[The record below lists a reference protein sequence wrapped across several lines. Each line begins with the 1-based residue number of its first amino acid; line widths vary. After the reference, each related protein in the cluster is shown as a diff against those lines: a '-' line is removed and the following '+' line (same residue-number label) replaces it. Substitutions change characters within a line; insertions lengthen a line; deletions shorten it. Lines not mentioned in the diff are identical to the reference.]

1 MTPDVG
7 TVLNG
12 IARSL
17 MFDIAPEVQSAYAG
31 QTVQLTAGLLMMI
44 NEEFDRA
51 AARLVEENGELLRL
65 FAAAAAVVGAA
76 ELGGTLRSEAERGAG
91 GTLQVSALR
100 ERNRTLRGLLVRL
113 HEHVETLDGAG
124 AREVEERIWSEL
136 AASTRR
142 RQVSL
147 ANG

>member
-17 MFDIAPEVQSAYAG
+17 MFEIAPELQSAYAG
-31 QTVQLTAGLLMMI
+31 MTIQLTAGLLMMV

-51 AARLVEENGELLRL
+51 ASRLVEENEAMLGLFADATPLVGDGELRDALR
-65 FAAAAAVVGAA
+65 A
-76 ELGGTLRSEAERGAG
+76 ETERGG
-91 GTLQVSALR
+91 GPSFQVSALR
-100 ERNRTLRGLLVRL
+100 ERNRALRGVLVRL
-113 HEHVETLDGAG
+113 HEHVETLDVPE
-124 AREVEERIWSEL
+124 ARAIEQRIWAEL

>member
-17 MFDIAPEVQSAYAG
+17 MFDIAPELQTAYAG
-31 QTVQLTAGLLMMI
+31 QTVQLSAGLLMMI

-51 AARLVEENGELLRL
+51 AARLVEENGKLLGL
-65 FAAAAAVVGAA
+65 FADAASVVGDPDLRDA
-76 ELGGTLRSEAERGAG
+76 LRSETERGG
-91 GTLQVSALR
+91 GASLQVAALR
-100 ERNRTLRGLLVRL
+100 ERNRAMRGVLVRL
-113 HEHVETLDGAG
+113 HEHVETLDGEQ
-124 AREVEERIWSEL
+124 ARAIEQRIWEEL
-136 AASTRR
+136 SASTRR